1 MFDIY
6 GHKIRWTFKKHR
18 SIFACWCN
26 DSFLNV
32 FPLRFIFRYSLW
44 KITPHFTLSRSLWK
58 SRLIFKHT
66 DLLTRH
72 SRCPLWAFGTSDSSF
87 SLQSRRTRIPTGA
100 SVSLGR
106 QQDKAQNQIY
116 YWILGKQLFNGT
128 NESKSNLNLNRF
140 RSREHCWWNKQN
152 KTEKA
157 PGKHGDVVLM
167 SSRANVGKFAPQ
179 VLSRKHSWCK

>member
-1 MFDIY
+1 MNLEFFSLLFVMFDIY
-6 GHKIRWTFKKHR
+6 GHKITWTFKKHR
-18 SIFACWCN
+18 SIFACWYN

-32 FPLRFIFRYSLW
+32 FPLRFIFRYSLL

-116 YWILGKQLFNGT
+116 YWILGPKNSFSMEQM
-128 NESKSNLNLNRF
+128 NRN
-140 RSREHCWWNKQN
+140 RIWI
-152 KTEKA
+152 
-157 PGKHGDVVLM
+157 
-167 SSRANVGKFAPQ
+167 
-179 VLSRKHSWCK
+179 